1 MAILPAGSFN
11 TSKRVYTAFKVG
23 DVVEGGVERVTRGL
37 WSGNVGTL
45 SSFHT
50 SSAQSALQKQYY
62 YEVFNGI
69 STNSQNE
76 SQFSIAYGHNDGSGS
91 LGQNEDSP
99 SNAIYSQYQ
108 QILLPGNQR
117 VFKFNNVAS
126 QHIYAIN
133 LNRARLKDRLDP
145 GNFQLN
151 LGELTGSSVADS
163 SNHRGINQYFTGSN
177 VSLKVGGK
185 VVHLI
190 DDSADTQQSAGQV
203 GRVYNLVSG
212 SINKGVHSPAKYYGS
227 VFPEQG
233 VIILNADKLNTE
245 LAFNTVTGSN
255 INGDNSMKLFHS
267 ISGSYDTRDGG
278 NRLGFQARNEERVQ
292 STFYFVRAKNG
303 EYNFSNNP
311 SYVTGSNG
319 KFRQDSFINNPKSYI
334 TTVGLFNSSQELLAV
349 AKLSQP
355 ILKSFSNE
363 VLVKVK
369 LDF

>member
-1 MAILPAGSFN
+1 MAVLPAGSFN

-45 SSFHT
+45 TSFYT
-50 SSAQSALQKQYY
+50 SSAQSSTQKQYY
-62 YEVFNGI
+62 YEIYDGI
-69 STNSQNE
+69 STAATSE
-76 SQFSIAYGHNDGSGS
+76 AQFSVAYGNNAGSGS

-117 VFKFNNVAS
+117 QFTFNSVAS
-126 QHIYAIN
+126 DSIYALN
-133 LNRARLKDRLDP
+133 FNRARIKDRLDP

-151 LGELTGSSVADS
+151 LSTLSGSAVA
-163 SNHRGINQYFTGSN
+163 NNVHTGSN
-177 VSLKVGGK
+177 VFVVEAGK
-185 VVHLI
+185 VVSLI
-190 DDSADTQQSAGQV
+190 DDSADTQQSATQI
-203 GRVYNLVSG
+203 GRAYNLVSG
-212 SINKGVHSPAKYYGS
+212 SINGGVYSPKTYYGR

-233 VIILNADKLNTE
+233 VIILNGDTLDSD
-245 LAFNTVTGSN
+245 LDFNTVTGSN
-255 INGDNSMKLFHS
+255 INGDNSYKLYTS
-267 ISGSYDTRDGG
+267 ISGAAAINSE
-278 NRLGFQARNEERVQ
+278 NGFAARNEERVQ

-311 SYVTGSNG
+311 SFVTGSNG
-319 KFRQDSFINNPKSYI
+319 SFRQPTFANNPKTYL
-334 TTVGLFNSSQELLAV
+334 TTVGLYNSSQELLAV

-355 ILKSFSNE
+355 IQKSFSNE

>member
-11 TSKRVYTAFKVG
+11 TSKRVYTALKVG

-45 SSFHT
+45 SAFHT

-62 YEVFNGI
+62 YEIFNKI
-69 STNSQNE
+69 STDATAE
-76 SQFSIAYGHNDGSGS
+76 SQFSVTYGHNQGSGS

-99 SNAIYSQYQ
+99 SNAIYSQYA
-108 QILLPGNQR
+108 QILLPDNQR

-126 QHIYAIN
+126 EHIYAIN

-151 LGELTGSSVADS
+151 LAELSGSHPNNV
-163 SNHRGINQYFTGSN
+163 NTGSN
-177 VSLKVGGK
+177 VEVSSSNKIIS
-185 VVHLI
+185 LI
-190 DDSADTQQSAGQV
+190 DDSGDSQQTTTQL

-212 SINKGVHSPAKYYGS
+212 SITNGVHSPKTYYGA
-227 VFPEQG
+227 VYPEQG
-233 VIILNADKLNTE
+233 VIVLDANTLNSNLS
-245 LAFNTVTGSN
+245 FNTVTGSN
-255 INGDNSMKLFHS
+255 INGDNAFKLFTS
-267 ISGSYDTRDGG
+267 ISGAAAINSD
-278 NRLGFQARNEERVQ
+278 NGFAARNEETVQ
-292 STFYFVRAKNG
+292 STYYFVRAKNG

-319 KFRQDSFINNPKSYI
+319 KFRQDTFANNPKSYI
-334 TTVGLFNSSQELLAV
+334 TTVGLYNSNQELLAT

-355 ILKSFSNE
+355 ILKSFTNE
-363 VLVKVK
+363 VLIKVK

>member
-45 SSFHT
+45 TSFYT
-50 SSAQSALQKQYY
+50 SSAQSSTQKQYY
-62 YEVFNGI
+62 YEVFDGV
-69 STNSQNE
+69 STLSTSE
-76 SQFSIAYGHNDGSGS
+76 PQFSITYGNNAGSGS

-99 SNAIYSQYQ
+99 SNAIYSQYA
-108 QILLPGNQR
+108 QILLADNQR
-117 VFKFNNVAS
+117 TFTFNNVATN
-126 QHIYAIN
+126 HIYAIN
-133 LNRARLKDRLDP
+133 INRARLKDRLDP

-151 LGELTGSSVADS
+151 LSTLSGSDYANNV
-163 SNHRGINQYFTGSN
+163 HTGSN
-177 VSLKVGGK
+177 VF
-185 VVHLI
+185 VVQNGNIVSLI
-190 DDSADTQQSAGQV
+190 DDSGDSQQTSNQI

-212 SINKGVHSPAKYYGS
+212 SIADGVYSPKTYYGA
-227 VFPEQG
+227 VYPEQG
-233 VIILNADKLNTE
+233 VIVLNADTLNTN
-245 LAFNTVTGSN
+245 LDFNTVTGSN
-255 INGDNSMKLFHS
+255 INGDNSYKLFTS
-267 ISGSYDTRDGG
+267 ISGAAAINSS
-278 NRLGFQARNEERVQ
+278 NGFAARNEETVQ
-292 STFYFVRAKNG
+292 STYYFVRAKNG

-319 KFRQDSFINNPKSYI
+319 AFRQPTFANNPKSYI
-334 TTVGLFNSSQELLAV
+334 TTVGLYNSNQELLAV

-363 VLVKVK
+363 ILVKIK

>member
-1 MAILPAGSFN
+1 MAVLPAGSFN

-23 DVVEGGVERVTRGL
+23 DVVEGGVEKVTRGL

-45 SSFHT
+45 TTFFT
-50 SSAQSALQKQYY
+50 SSAQSSTQKQYY
-62 YEVFNGI
+62 YEIFDGI
-69 STNSQNE
+69 STDVTSE
-76 SQFSIAYGHNDGSGS
+76 SQFSVTYGHNAGSGS

-99 SNAIYSQYQ
+99 SNAIYSQYA
-108 QILLPGNQR
+108 QILLPDNQR
-117 VFKFNNVAS
+117 VFTFNEVAS
-126 QHIYAIN
+126 DQIYAIN

-145 GNFQLN
+145 GNFQLHLSTLN
-151 LGELTGSSVADS
+151 GDTFPNIQHTGSSVTVNNSA
-163 SNHRGINQYFTGSN
+163 
-177 VSLKVGGK
+177 KVIS
-185 VVHLI
+185 LI
-190 DDSADTQQSAGQV
+190 DDSGDTQQAATQI

-212 SINKGVHSPAKYYGS
+212 SINGGVYSPKTHYGQ
-227 VFPEQG
+227 VYPEQG
-233 VIILNADKLNTE
+233 VIVLNADTLDTE

-255 INGDNSMKLFHS
+255 ADGDNAYKIYTS
-267 ISGSYDTRDGG
+267 ISGAASISENFDSNISY
-278 NRLGFQARNEERVQ
+278 GFAARNEERVQ
-292 STFYFVRAKNG
+292 STYYFVRAKNG

-319 KFRQDSFINNPKSYI
+319 AFNQPTFANNPKTYI
-334 TTVGLFNSSQELLAV
+334 TTVGLYNSNQELLGV

>member
-11 TSKRVYTAFKVG
+11 TSKRVYTALKVG
-23 DVVEGGVERVTRGL
+23 DVVEGGVEKVTRGL

-45 SSFHT
+45 TTFHT
-50 SSAQSALQKQYY
+50 SSAQSDTQKQYY
-62 YEVFNGI
+62 YEIFNKI
-69 STNSQNE
+69 STDVTAE
-76 SQFSIAYGHNDGSGS
+76 SQFSITYGHDKGSGS

-99 SNAIYSQYQ
+99 SNAIYSQYA
-108 QILLPGNQR
+108 QILLPDNQR
-117 VFKFNNVAS
+117 VFKFNDVATE
-126 QHIYAIN
+126 HIYAIN

-145 GNFQLN
+145 GNF
-151 LGELTGSSVADS
+151 ELTLAKLDGAGVQ
-163 SNHRGINQYFTGSN
+163 NNLNTGSN
-177 VSLKVGGK
+177 VHVHSSGD
-185 VVHLI
+185 VVELI
-190 DDSADTQQSAGQV
+190 DDSGDTQQAATQI

-212 SINKGVHSPAKYYGS
+212 SILNGVHSPKTYYGQ

-233 VIILNADKLNTE
+233 VIVLNADTMNTKLG
-245 LAFNTVTGSN
+245 FGTVTGSN
-255 INGDNSMKLFHS
+255 INGDNAYKLYTS
-267 ISGSYDTRDGG
+267 LSGSAVL
-278 NRLGFQARNEERVQ
+278 NVNNGFAARNEERVQ

-319 KFRQDSFINNPKSYI
+319 SFRQPTFANNSKSYI
-334 TTVGLFNSSQELLAV
+334 TTVGLYNSTQELLAV
-349 AKLSQP
+349 AKLSKP